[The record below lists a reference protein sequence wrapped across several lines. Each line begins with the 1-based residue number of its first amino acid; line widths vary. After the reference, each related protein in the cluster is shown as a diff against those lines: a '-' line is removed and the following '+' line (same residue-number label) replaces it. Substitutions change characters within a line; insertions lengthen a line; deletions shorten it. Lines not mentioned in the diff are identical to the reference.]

1 MLENLEPPVKLLS
14 CKVRTISETL
24 SIEDRKVLSEAVADD
39 KWTAYTLSAA
49 LAQRGISLGD
59 KSIRKH
65 QQNQCSCGQLGK

>member
-24 SIEDRKVLSEAVADD
+24 TEKDRKILLEALKDD
-39 KWTAYTLSAA
+39 KWTSYTLSVA
-49 LAQRGISLGD
+49 LSQRGISLGD

-65 QQNQCSCGQLGK
+65 QQSQCSCAQLGK

>member
-24 SIEDRKVLSEAVADD
+24 TAEDRAILLNAIEDD
-39 KWTAYTLSAA
+39 KWTAYTLSGA
-49 LAQRGISLGD
+49 LAKRGIQLGD

-65 QQNQCSCGQLGK
+65 QLNQCSCEQLGK